1 MKIAIANQKGGAGKS
16 TMCMLWANYLAIS
29 RKEEVL
35 VLDMDFQ
42 ASVYEKWVRD
52 WQTYE
57 KEVRKS
63 VYAELKKMPELT
75 DKIPAIEPADLTNE
89 WLRKL
94 VVTLAAENREA
105 ENYIPLLEEGALE
118 ETRPYEV
125 LKYEMANY
133 DNLKPLLTDY
143 DNSYIIM
150 DLPGKLDDDDLITVY
165 QDVDLVIVPTAY
177 DQLTNEATLTFAGV
191 VKHLNPDVEFVF
203 IPNRIKQSVRY
214 ELKSQIHQVL
224 GGFGYVSG
232 DVKDS
237 IMFQRLNTYLIGN
250 DVSEAISTTFEDIF
264 NRFMIQTGK

>member
-16 TMCMLWANYLAIS
+16 TMCMLWANYLAIEK
-29 RKEEVL
+29 KEEVL

-42 ASVYEKWVRD
+42 ASIFEKWVRD

-57 KEVRKS
+57 KEVRES
-63 VYAELKKMPELT
+63 VYAELKKMPELV
-75 DKIPAIEPADLTNE
+75 DKVPSIEPGDLTNE
-89 WLRKL
+89 WLREL
-94 VVTLAAENREA
+94 IAALTVENREA
-105 ENYIPLLEEGALE
+105 ESYVPLLEEGALE

-133 DNLKPLLTDY
+133 ESLKPLLADY
-143 DNSYIIM
+143 DDSYIIM

-191 VKHLNPDVEFVF
+191 IRHLNPAARLVF

-214 ELKSQIHQVL
+214 ELKSKIHEVL
-224 GGFGYVSG
+224 GGFGYVAG

-237 IMFQRLNTYLIGN
+237 VMFQRLNTYSIGS
-250 DVSEAISTTFEDIF
+250 DVLEVILTTFEDIF
-264 NRFMIQTGK
+264 YKYMAQSDK